1 MRSFF
6 KAFFASLLALVVFTG
21 IGVLIMFVLIGSLAS
36 SNQVSTGPK
45 AVLHID
51 LNQTYLEQTQN
62 NPIAELSTGDQYDFP
77 GLYDMVR
84 LIRHAKSD
92 SSVKGI
98 YLKCN
103 NNLNGFATSEEL
115 RNALL
120 DFKKSN
126 KFIYAYG
133 DVIPQKAY
141 YIANVATR
149 IYCNPKGGVDWKGY
163 ALEYVFF
170 KQTLQR
176 LDIDPQIFYAGK
188 FKSATEPFR
197 EEKMTEPN
205 RAQSIELIS
214 YLYNQLLQKTSEA
227 RGIDTATLHGYANGY
242 LIQTANDAL
251 RYRLVDAVKY
261 DDEVQDEIKQKLNIK
276 KDVKINFVPVGKY
289 ARAVNYKTGKGP
301 NRIALIYAQGDIVD
315 GRGDQGQIGSET
327 FRALVRKARLDKDVK
342 AIVFRVNS
350 GGGSALASENIWRE
364 ITVARKDK
372 PVVLSF
378 GDVAASGGYYLAS
391 NADSIFAQ
399 PSTIT
404 GSIGVFTIVPDM
416 SEFFKNKLGVTFDG
430 VETAEHADVMSVIK
444 PLSDIEKRYVQNEV
458 DTIYN
463 TFLSRVSNGRKMSFA
478 MADSIGQGRVWMG
491 QKALSLGLVDR
502 LGSLQDAIDCAARM
516 AKIKEYRL
524 REYPEPQS
532 LFDIIFG
539 NYKKIEKVKA
549 LKEELGTEVYNIYT
563 AVKRVK
569 EITGTVQARMPFEFT
584 IH

>member
-6 KAFFASLLALVVFTG
+6 RAFFASLLALVVFTG
-21 IGVLIMFVLIGSLAS
+21 IGVLIMFVLVGSLAS

-51 LNQTYLEQTQN
+51 LNQTFLEQTQN
-62 NPIAELSTGDQYDFP
+62 NPIAALSTGDQYDFP

-84 LIRHAKSD
+84 IIRHAKSD

-103 NNLNGFATSEEL
+103 GNQNGFATSEEL

-133 DVIPQKAY
+133 DVIPQRAY
-141 YIANVATR
+141 YIANVANKL
-149 IYCNPKGGVDWKGY
+149 YCNPKGGVDWKGY

-227 RGIDTATLHGYANGY
+227 RGIDTATLHAYANDY

-251 RYRLVDAVKY
+251 RYRLVDGIKY

-289 ARAVNYKTGKGP
+289 AQAVNYKSGKGT

-327 FRALVRKARLDKDVK
+327 FRALVRKARLDEDVK

-364 ITVARKDK
+364 ITVARKEK
-372 PVVLSF
+372 PVILSF

-404 GSIGVFTIVPDM
+404 GSIGVFTIVPNM

-458 DTIYN
+458 DTIYH
-463 TFLSRVSNGRKMSFA
+463 TFLSRVAHGRKIPFA

-502 LGSLQDAIDCAARM
+502 LGSLQDAIDCAGRM

-539 NYKKIEKVKA
+539 NYKKVEKVKA
-549 LKEELGTEVYNIYT
+549 LKEELGSEVFDIYT
-563 AVKRVK
+563 SVKRMK
-569 EITGTVQARMPFEFT
+569 DLTGTIQARIPFEFR